1 MTCPDILFRAR
12 CTLNS
17 LTLIPPSKLSRASMV
32 DSLVDAS
39 CKQDTSP
46 RLCSTPTSKDDA
58 ANIVSRMVIW
68 CNKIFPFMF
77 LTFCIKV
84 WTELFMDLVLAGYFQ
99 TPSHMGCNIDR
110 LQDTNYI
117 LDPPSHHFVADST
130 SVDGK
135 LNRRVTSPLS

>member
-1 MTCPDILFRAR
+1 MTCPDSLFRAR

-46 RLCSTPTSKDDA
+46 KLCSTPTSKGDA

-84 WTELFMDLVLAGYFQ
+84 WAELFMDLCV
-99 TPSHMGCNIDR
+99 
-110 LQDTNYI
+110 
-117 LDPPSHHFVADST
+117 
-130 SVDGK
+130 
-135 LNRRVTSPLS
+135 NRIFSNPISYGL